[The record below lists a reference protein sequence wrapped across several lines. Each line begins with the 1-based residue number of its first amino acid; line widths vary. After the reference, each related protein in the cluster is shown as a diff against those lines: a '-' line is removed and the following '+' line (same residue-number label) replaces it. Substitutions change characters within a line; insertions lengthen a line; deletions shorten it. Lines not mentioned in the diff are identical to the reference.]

1 MIKLTKGY
9 WGWGFS
15 VISDT
20 DLNAVAL
27 NSQHYQTKEEAL
39 KAVGHL
45 AQLIDDSI
53 LTDGS
58 NRIEVCQGAKV
69 HHVTIG

>member
-15 VISDT
+15 IISDT
-20 DLNAVAL
+20 DLNAVAQ
-27 NSQHYQTKEEAL
+27 NSQYYQTKEEAL

-45 AQLIDDSI
+45 AQLIDDSM
-53 LTDGS
+53 LADDS
-58 NRIEVCQGAKV
+58 NHIEVCQGAQV